1 MSTFA
6 QPRPL
11 AERIIDALAALNT
24 ARQEGH
30 QPLIEAAERVLNG
43 LLDRQPRWRPL
54 HLIDPELDAHLRVT
68 MR

>member
-1 MSTFA
+1 MSTFTS
-6 QPRPL
+6 PTPL
-11 AERIIDALAALNT
+11 TDRITNALHALNT
-24 ARQEGH
+24 ARADGH
-30 QPLIEAAERVLNG
+30 QPLIDAAERVLNG